1 ANWKESQ
8 KIPLVNLNGHI
19 KNHHF
24 LEAML
29 MIFDML
35 IQVNQRYLLAPFPV
49 SEHFFSGADNLLQ
62 KKNLL
67 KSPTFT
73 QINSYQ
79 GK

>member
-1 ANWKESQ
+1 
-8 KIPLVNLNGHI
+8 
-19 KNHHF
+19 
-24 LEAML
+24 ML

-73 QINSYQ
+73 QISSYQ